1 MDPKIPLTTGRTTE
15 VLTLILY
22 EDAYFLHELG
32 DRAAL
37 SERELL

>member
-1 MDPKIPLTTGRTTE
+1 MDPKTPLTTGRTTK

-22 EDAYFLHELG
+22 EDAYFLYKLG

-37 SERELL
+37 SARKLL